1 MSKSVKRII
10 LFNAIVVTL
19 LLIGISVHPYLF
31 DLKGQAPKIS
41 YVGIYLFF
49 AISASVIITGI
60 ELLFDVMSDKVGYA
74 FLVGIFLK
82 LGFFT
87 VMFLSKGL
95 LDKPLT
101 MSERLGIVM
110 PLFLFLIVE
119 VIAIGTRLKQAWD
132 SNK

>member
-49 AISASVIITGI
+49 AISASIIITGI